1 MLNAVKINILGD
13 DHMCANKRHL
23 QYTIRYIFEHLPFRF
38 VLCVQLCRSHKNGML
53 FNGKR
58 LLFSQI
64 FFIYGND
71 FKIYLNITIQN
82 FMLKSRPC
90 NQSAVCYAVV
100 NVMSSC
106 CLLLD
111 ARPTS
116 PSLLDNTGH
125 PAHEHQSQ
133 VTKIL
138 LNETATML

>member
-1 MLNAVKINILGD
+1 MV
-13 DHMCANKRHL
+13 
-23 QYTIRYIFEHLPFRF
+23 
-38 VLCVQLCRSHKNGML
+38 
-53 FNGKR
+53 
-58 LLFSQI
+58 
-64 FFIYGND
+64 
-71 FKIYLNITIQN
+71 
-82 FMLKSRPC
+82 KSRPC

-138 LNETATML
+138 LNETALLCFNTFIILKKPNQTLSTKSRDFTIRKIDSIDQVFSAFIIIKESIYERICLMKCRFCSCMCIKKGVLYENSI